1 MPQTKIDLYIYLVFI
16 AIAIVVAV
24 ILLFAVFLIQKN
36 KLVNEKLKT
45 QLEFQKK
52 LYQSELSAL
61 RGQLNPHFI
70 HNSINAIQYYIQRNE
85 VSLSENYLSKLSK
98 LLRLFF
104 EYSRK
109 QTISLADE
117 INLLNNYLEIEKMR
131 FEDKLNYT
139 IHVDKSLDEED
150 IFLPSM
156 ILQPIVENAV
166 NHGVFH
172 KKGNGTVTIS
182 FLEQNNNML
191 AITVEDD
198 GVGIDQV
205 LQFQKNNRKDMRV
218 SSSQV
223 LKERLLMLKESKLW
237 DIEYNII
244 DKAEITSSTGT
255 LVTLFIKNL
264 VV

>member
-1 MPQTKIDLYIYLVFI
+1 M
-16 AIAIVVAV
+16 
-24 ILLFAVFLIQKN
+24 
-36 KLVNEKLKT
+36 
-45 QLEFQKK
+45 EFQKK

>member
-85 VSLSENYLSKLSK
+85 VNLSENYLSKLSK

-139 IHVDKSLDEED
+139 IHIDKSLDEED

-166 NHGVFH
+166 NHGIFH
-172 KKGNGTVTIS
+172 KKGNGTVTIRFS
-182 FLEQNNNML
+182 EQKNNTL

-198 GVGIDQV
+198 GIGIDQA
-205 LQFQKNNRKDMRV
+205 LQLQKNNRKDNRV

-223 LKERLLMLKESKLW
+223 LKERLLMLKESKQW

-264 VV
+264 DA